1 MIKKLSALLGGTG
14 EENLL
19 AKGSFHAF
27 LIQGC
32 GAALLLLTEAIAARL
47 LGITQFGIYA
57 MVSAWIFVLALIASL
72 GFNQALLR
80 FVPTYLA
87 HEDWGGLRG
96 IVRRANLWVIT
107 AAVVLGIGGSL
118 LLLSLQKCCVDPAIL
133 PAFFIAFMIVPVLAL
148 SSLRQAVLRSLGSI
162 AQALAP
168 EWLLRPLIF
177 IALLAGAAA
186 TLPSPLQASTALS
199 FNLAATIAAFAM
211 GAFWQHR
218 AISPHLRGYAP
229 VYRDREWLS
238 VAAPFLLIIGLS
250 MISSRIDVIMLG
262 MLSEIENVGI
272 YSAASRV
279 ADVVVFG
286 LVSANAIAAPMIAR
300 LHATGRHEELQRIV
314 RLAAKGIFL
323 LTLPIALILL
333 IFGHQILGL
342 FGQEFADGYPV
353 LVILVCGQLVNALAG
368 PVSYLMTMTGHQNHA
383 ARIVSISAL
392 MNLALNILLIPLWG
406 MLGAAVANALST
418 ATWNILMLRFVK
430 KELSIQSSAIIFLDR
445 QI

>member
-1 MIKKLSALLGGTG
+1 MG
-14 EENLL
+14 NML
-19 AKGSFHAF
+19 AKGSLYAF
-27 LIQGC
+27 LIQGI
-32 GAALLLLTEAIAARL
+32 GAFLVLLTETVVARL
-47 LGITQFGIYA
+47 LGVGQFGIYA
-57 MVSAWIFVLALIASL
+57 MASAWIYVLALVASL
-72 GFNQALLR
+72 GFNHALLR
-80 FVPTYLA
+80 FVPTYIA

-96 IVRRANLWVIT
+96 IVRRANLWVI
-107 AAVVLGIGGSL
+107 AAATVLGIGGSL
-118 LLLSLQKCCVDPAIL
+118 LLLALQRCCIAPAVL

-186 TLPSPLQASTALS
+186 ILPAPLQASAALS

-218 AISPHLRGYAP
+218 AISPHLRGCAP

-238 VAAPFLLIIGLS
+238 VAAPLLLIVGLN

-262 MLSEIENVGI
+262 MLSEIEHVGI

-300 LHATGRHEELQRIV
+300 LHSTGRHEELQKIV
-314 RLAAKGIFL
+314 QLAAKGIFL

-342 FGQEFADGYPV
+342 FGQEFSDGYPV

-368 PVSYLMTMTGHQNHA
+368 PVGYLMTMTGHQNHA

-392 MNLALNILLIPLWG
+392 MNLTLNVLLIPLWG

>member
-1 MIKKLSALLGGTG
+1 MIKRTISFLNGATT
-14 EENLL
+14 ENIL
-19 AKGSFHAF
+19 ARGSIISFF
-27 LIQGC
+27 IQGI
-32 GAALLLLTEAIAARL
+32 GAALVLLTDIFAARM

-57 MVSAWIFVLALIASL
+57 MVSAWIFVLALVASL
-72 GFNQALLR
+72 GFNHALLR

-96 IVRRANLWVIT
+96 IVRRANLWVIV

-118 LLLSLQKCCVDPAIL
+118 LLLALQKCCVDPAIV
-133 PAFFIAFMIVPVLAL
+133 PAFFIALMIVPVLAL
-148 SSLRQAVLRSLGSI
+148 SSLRQAVLRGLGSI

-186 TLPSPLQASTALS
+186 ILPSPLQASTALS

-218 AISPHLRGYAP
+218 AISPHLRGSKP

-238 VAAPFLLIIGLS
+238 VAAPLLLIVGLNL
-250 MISSRIDVIMLG
+250 ISSRIDVIMLG

-300 LHATGRHEELQRIV
+300 LHSTGRHEELQKIV
-314 RLAAKGIFL
+314 RLASKGIFL
-323 LTLPIALILL
+323 LTLPIALVLL

-342 FGQEFADGYPV
+342 FGQEFSAGYPV

-368 PVSYLMTMTGHQNHA
+368 PVGYLMTMTGHQNHA

-392 MNLALNILLIPLWG
+392 MNLTLNVLLIPLWG

-430 KELSIQSSAIIFLDR
+430 KELSIQVFRNYFSR
-445 QI
+445 